1 MSSSII
7 IITQSTD
14 ETFTSQATFWLTI
27 LLSCFTL
34 FVNILAFIL
43 SNLFVK
49 LLQIPAATTNF
60 QYGT

>member
-1 MSSSII
+1 MRHL
-7 IITQSTD
+7 QVKQL
-14 ETFTSQATFWLTI
+14 FGLQYYYHV
-27 LLSCFTL
+27 FTL

-60 QYGT
+60 